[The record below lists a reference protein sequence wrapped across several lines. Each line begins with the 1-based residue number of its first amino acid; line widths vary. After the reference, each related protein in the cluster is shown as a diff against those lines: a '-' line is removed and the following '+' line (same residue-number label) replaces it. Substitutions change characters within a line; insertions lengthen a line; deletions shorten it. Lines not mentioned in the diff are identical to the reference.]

1 MAGLLTGNAPLHRR
15 GRHRRRGPREERRNC
30 RPGAKALVVD
40 ADHPDVVALMVMV
53 TPADGLK
60 LFISTKLVVYF
71 VLS

>member
-1 MAGLLTGNAPLHRR
+1 MRPSTVAGDSGAAFPENKAH
-15 GRHRRRGPREERRNC
+15 C

-40 ADHPDVVALMVMV
+40 ADHPDAVALRDMV

-60 LFISTKLVVYF
+60 LFISAKLVVYF